1 MTREVTAQATA
12 TVFPLSPAQSG
23 MWYAQQLDPS
33 VPLSEAQYIEMR
45 GPLDRERLRT
55 AAITAAREFGSGVL
69 RLVEI
74 DGEPHQVVDPSLE
87 TAVGYL
93 DLSGRPDPMAA
104 ALEWMRAEV
113 AEPIDLLGDRVG
125 MTVVLKVG
133 ADHHLWYSR
142 AHHILIDGFG
152 SVSMLYRVAE
162 LYNAA
167 TRGESAPPSSAASL
181 LEVHEAEVAYRNSSR
196 YRADQRYWREIVAG
210 MPERCSLVS
219 ATAPARAL
227 AREQRGELSPERAA
241 RLEAAARRFDASSA
255 TLVMAA
261 LALYYARLTAMDEV
275 VISLPVSGRTT
286 ALLRRSGGMIANVVP
301 LRVPVPDRGTVGDVM
316 EALRVAA
323 SGALRHQRFRHEDMR
338 DGAEDQPEF
347 GRGLVGPVV
356 NIMLFPR
363 GIDFEGVES
372 SLHVL
377 TSGPIEDLFVNFYQ
391 HGADAPIHVDFAA
404 NPRLYDEDSLGRH
417 HGRFL
422 TLLESLLDAA
432 PATPLSE
439 LAYRSLADEAV
450 SRGAFGPRPP
460 RPRLLP
466 DILRDGLRRA
476 GRDAV
481 AVVSGNR
488 RLTYGELDALSDR
501 LAHRLIAAG
510 AATGV
515 RVGPETPVLLAL
527 PRSVAAVVAVW
538 AVTKTGAAFV
548 PLGTALPGDRVLRI
562 AGECDARLG
571 LTVAETLPGLPGSVG
586 WLVLE
591 ADSGEPVEVAGG
603 GPEPQSW
610 GSRGAEPQGP
620 LSRARIDNS
629 AYLVF
634 TSGSTGVPKGVVV
647 THRGLAGLAAAI
659 VDAYDVTP
667 GSRVLQCLN
676 PGFDA
681 AVLEWLQA
689 FAAGAT
695 LVVADAD
702 PVLGGDMARIVR
714 EYGVTQVCST
724 PAVLATLDPG
734 ALDGVRAVSTGGEPC
749 PPELVARFG
758 PGRRLLNSYGPSETT
773 VAVTYT
779 AALLPGV
786 PAGLGNPIPGV
797 GVLVLDRLLR
807 PVPIGVVGELYVA
820 GAGVARGY
828 AGRPGLTAQRF
839 VAAPSGE
846 RVYRTGDLV
855 RWTAPGVLEYV
866 GRGDFQVKLRG
877 MRIELGEID
886 AVLDAHPGV
895 EIAVTVARPIGAG
908 TALASYVVPVAGARI
923 GEPELLEHAAR
934 RLPPYMV
941 PATVT
946 VLGALPLTGNGKVDR
961 AALPEP
967 VVASPV
973 RRRAAATEAER
984 LLCELFGEVL
994 GSGPVDPESS
1004 FFALGGDSIMAIGLV
1019 SRARAAGLVFSARDV
1034 FEHRTPAALAAAAHR
1049 TSDAPRRLPELPGGG
1064 VGRMPLTPIA
1074 AWLLAR
1080 PGWERFAQSM
1090 VVRLPIGIEP
1100 AALARTVQG
1109 LLDRHDMLRARVV
1122 ESVAGP
1128 VLEVPPPQVADAERL
1143 LTRVPCGDP
1152 DPRVDRELAEA
1163 VRRLDPRG
1171 GRMLALTWLD
1181 PGPAA
1186 SGRLIV
1192 AAHHLACD
1200 AVSWRILLPDLMTAW
1215 SRTCTGHAADLP
1227 ETGTSVR
1234 TWAHVLHAL
1243 AVDEDA
1249 DGLPE
1254 GFADRFGGL
1263 EHWRAVLAPDPV
1275 LGRRRL
1281 DPAVDTHRTAGRI
1294 RVELPEAETEVLLTR
1309 VAAAYRCGVEEAL
1322 LAGLVLALARFR
1334 ARRGRPDA
1342 ETVVTVERHG
1352 RDEAVAPGAELSR
1365 TVGWFTRQVP
1375 LRIGPAAETVA
1386 AVVKTVKEQVRSVP
1400 AGGVGYGLLRYL
1412 NPAGGD
1418 LAALPEPQIGFNYLG
1433 QIPGA
1438 AVEADWMP
1446 VGMTDR
1452 LGGHA
1457 HPDMPLAAVLSVD
1470 AAALVTERGTRLHA
1484 VWQYACAAID
1494 HEAADEL
1501 AHDWL
1506 AAVTEIARRLTEPE
1520 AGGRTP
1526 SDLPLVATT
1535 QAEID
1540 SWEARFGH
1548 LDDVW
1553 PLTPLQ
1559 RGLLFQAQLAPDG
1572 LDGYS
1577 VQAVIDIE
1585 AELDRDRLAA
1595 AAAALVRRHPALR
1608 AAFVQTAETAVQV
1621 IVSDVEVPWTELDA
1635 HGATDAELD
1644 ELAAR
1649 QLRIPF
1655 EVDRPPLLRFACIA
1669 VAPIR
1674 FRLVITNH
1682 HLILDGWSMPLLFG
1696 DLVALYETGGSDT
1709 GFAEPPAPRR
1719 YLEWL
1724 AARPRDP
1731 ARAAWTSALAGLD
1744 GPTLAAPSAPR
1755 GEAATAPVAHE
1766 VPLPEGCAARLRR
1779 AAADREVTVN
1789 TLVQVAWALLL
1800 AELTGDTDI
1809 VFGATVSGRP
1819 PELPGSDR
1827 MIGMLVNTVPVRITL
1842 RPAESVTD
1850 LLTRVR
1856 AEQSALAEHHTL
1868 GLDEIQALAGIGPL
1882 FDTAT
1887 VFESYPVDAA
1897 ALTAATRQARLRV
1910 TGIRGHDGTHYPL
1923 ALATYAGDGLR
1934 LVLSRSP
1941 RHFDADQAESMAR
1954 ALSRILTTLADGDN
1968 LRTAEIRGTAD
1979 RGHTEWSGSPAL
1991 PPRLLPDLLT
2001 ATGSPDALAATM
2013 ATPNPT
2019 VPARR
2024 GEPVAGDVGRG
2035 GGVEPG
2041 SSGHATPGSNVH
2053 GGDGFGTTAVTY
2065 AQLDELSNRLARVLI
2080 RAGAGPERTVLLAL
2094 PRSVDQMIALWAVAK
2109 TGAAFVP
2116 VDCEQPAARTAA
2128 IAAECGAVLGV
2139 SAAGADAA
2147 LPDSVRWLLLDDPET
2162 GAATAAVSGAAVDDT
2177 ARLAPLRPEHPA
2189 YVVFTSGSTGT
2200 PKGVVVTHAGL
2211 VNLVAAAASNG
2222 RIGPDSRLLHA
2233 LNPSFDAAILV
2244 WLSAFA
2250 LGATLVIAPLEASAG
2265 GELADAIA
2273 TGAPTHLIC
2282 TPGVLAT
2289 LRDEQLRGVAMAIV
2303 GGELCPPAL
2312 VARLGSTRALVN
2324 SYGPAETSVA
2334 VSFGDPMTPDT
2345 AAVVGAPVPGATLL
2359 VLDRWLRPVPVGTV
2373 GELYVRGPGLARGY
2387 AGRTALTASRF
2398 VADPFTVGQRLY
2410 RTGDLVRHTAPGA
2423 LEYVGRGDSQVKVR
2437 GIRVEPGEV
2446 DSALT
2451 AHPQVESAVTVA
2463 RPTRAGTTA
2472 LCSYIT
2478 FRTPT
2483 AAEPPLFAGSSVPLS
2498 GTGSS
2503 VPLSDTEPTFP
2514 PQVAESAAP
2523 LSDTA
2528 PTVSPSDTEP
2538 SVPSQDAE
2546 PAVSPSDAEPSVP
2559 SQDAAPAVP
2568 PSVTELTAWLSA
2580 RLPRYLVPS
2589 SITVLPELPRTASGK
2604 VDLRAL
2610 PEPEAPHTE
2619 YVAPTGTAAVVA
2631 DTFAEVLH
2639 ADHVGAR
2646 DDFFALGGDSLL
2658 AARVAARLS
2667 AALHTTVPVRT
2678 LFEAPVVA
2686 DLARRLDTATT
2697 AAPPPLVS
2705 GPRPDRIPL
2714 SPAQQRM
2721 WFVNRYDPTSPAY
2734 NIPLALRLSGDL
2746 DRTAL
2751 RHALSDV
2758 LERHEALRTVYPD
2771 IDGVGSQ
2778 RIVAAAAVELDLTP
2792 IPVRAADIGAAV
2804 AAAVGTGFDVTAS
2817 VPLRLRLFRVEGT
2830 DDFVL
2835 VVVAHHITL
2844 DGYSM
2849 APLVR
2854 DVVTAYTARV
2864 RGAAPA
2870 WQPLPVQY
2878 ADYALWQHTRL
2889 GAADDPESLLHHQLR
2904 YWSDVLADAPD
2915 QLDLPTDRP
2924 RPARASH
2931 RAAEV
2936 SDRLDADLTAAMDH
2950 CARTRRAT
2958 PFMVL
2963 HAALSVLLARLSGAR
2978 DVVIGT
2984 PIAGRGDREL
2994 DDLVGM
3000 FVNTLA
3006 LRTDIRAEEGFGA
3019 LLERVRRTDLEA
3031 FGHADLPFERLVEEL
3046 APARS
3051 AARHPITQV
3060 MLVFQNLTHPEFTL
3074 PGLRVAP
3081 LELPRTVSRFD
3092 LSLTVSGGAD
3102 GMELRCDYATDLFD
3116 ATTVRMLLRRL
3127 VRLLTVVTADPA
3139 RPVGD
3144 IELCTE
3150 TELRRQRTHTP
3161 PVATPRPLADLLA
3174 EAVAANPDGVA
3185 VRCADRQLTY
3195 RELDTRAERLARQLT
3210 RAGAGPETVVAV
3222 GIPRSLESVLAVWAV
3237 TRTGAAFVPVDPS
3250 YPPERITHIIDTA
3263 GVRLG
3268 LTVPACRDRL
3278 PATVHWW
3285 NLDSRHPDDA
3295 DIGPTAAEQH
3305 RPPPRIRPEH
3315 PAYVLFT
3322 SGSTG
3327 APKGVLVT
3335 HAGLANMAAAQRKRC
3350 HLTSDS
3356 RVLHVAS
3363 PSFDASVLELVM
3375 AASAAATLVVAPP
3388 TVFAGSELADLLA
3401 REQVSHIALTPSAL
3415 ATVDPAGLDALRVI
3429 INGGEPCPPELVA
3442 AWSAPGRAH
3451 YNDYGPTEAT
3461 VWATG
3466 SAALHPGDTVTI
3478 GTPAPGVRAVILD
3491 ARLRPVPDGVVGE
3504 LYLSGITLARGY
3516 IGRGDLT
3523 AARFV
3528 ADPYG
3533 AAGERMYRT
3542 GDLVRRRGT
3551 ELEYLGRTD
3560 NQVKLR
3566 GLRIELGEVEAALTA
3581 DPAVA
3586 HAVAV
3591 VRADGRGDAL
3601 VAYVLGAAGPPDVAQ
3616 LKRAVAQRL
3625 PSYMVPSAIVV
3636 LDSLPRSAN
3645 GKLDLD
3651 ALPAPQHTAVERR
3664 APETAA
3670 ERAVATA
3677 FQEVLAVERV
3687 WLDDDFFAL
3696 GGNSLIAT
3704 RVVARLGAAL
3714 DAAVPVRALFDAPT
3728 VAELAELVTSGAT
3741 SGRTRPGPRPRPER
3755 IPLSAAQR
3763 RMWFLN
3769 RYDPES
3775 PAYNIP
3781 AAFDITGALDISAL
3795 RAALD
3800 DVVARHEILRIRYP
3814 VDADGLPR
3822 QEILAPAP
3830 GMTPVREL
3838 EVAADELD
3846 DMLAARLSRGFD
3858 LTRETPLRVWVL
3870 RLAPEHAVLAMA
3882 VHHIAADGWSMGPL
3896 ARDVLAAYASRL
3908 SGEPPRWTPL
3918 PLQYADYALWQH
3930 DLLGAADDP
3939 AGLAHRQ
3946 LEFWRTTLDGL
3957 PERHAIPTDRPRP
3970 ATPSGS
3976 GDRIAF
3982 TIPAEVHDRVH
3993 VLSRAA
3999 GASPFMVAHTAL
4011 AVLLARLSGVPD
4023 IAIGSVVAGRGDGEL
4038 DDLVGMFVNTV
4049 VLRSHLDPA
4058 LSFTAAL
4065 SDTRRADLAAYGN
4078 LDLPFEQVVEA
4089 LAPTRDTAHHPL
4101 FQVLLAFQ
4109 NLPPAA
4115 TALPGLHV
4123 RPLDTAVPGAKF
4135 DLEWMLAEHFGPA
4148 GEPAG
4153 ITGSLI
4159 FATDLFDRTTAQTMA
4174 DGLERLIEAATTA
4187 PESTLAELTGWTG
4200 VATATAVP
4208 TVHGRPEPVPLR
4220 PYRAPRTELE
4230 RLVVDAFEA
4239 VLENPR
4245 IGLDDNFFDHGG
4257 NSMAAVRLAE
4267 RLRASTGDAVP
4278 LHLMFAAPTPAA
4290 LARRLSE
4297 STPDSA
4303 ADILLPLRSTGTA
4316 PALFCL
4322 HPAIGLAWCY
4332 AGLVR
4337 YIDPARPVHGIQSPG
4352 IPDGGTVGDLA
4363 TRYADEIQRTQPNG
4377 PYHLL
4382 GYSAGGLLAHA
4393 VAVELRRRGAPVPS
4407 LIMMDARA
4415 DVEVTDDRMP
4425 APELLLAEFGGVDV
4439 PEGVALTAERAAEL
4453 LRSTTGA
4460 ASALTAAD
4468 LDRLYRDLRH
4478 LLHRIGA
4485 HRPEVFDGDVLFFTA
4500 AAGPP
4505 EPNVDTWIP
4514 YVDGEIHE
4522 VTLDFE
4528 HNRLIT
4534 PEALADIGP
4543 RVDAYL
4549 AGHRSPSA
4557 PRD

>member
-1 MTREVTAQATA
+1 M
-12 TVFPLSPAQSG
+12 
-23 MWYAQQLDPS
+23 
-33 VPLSEAQYIEMR
+33 
-45 GPLDRERLRT
+45 
-55 AAITAAREFGSGVL
+55 
-69 RLVEI
+69 
-74 DGEPHQVVDPSLE
+74 
-87 TAVGYL
+87 
-93 DLSGRPDPMAA
+93 
-104 ALEWMRAEV
+104 
-113 AEPIDLLGDRVG
+113 
-125 MTVVLKVG
+125 
-133 ADHHLWYSR
+133 
-142 AHHILIDGFG
+142 
-152 SVSMLYRVAE
+152 
-162 LYNAA
+162 
-167 TRGESAPPSSAASL
+167 
-181 LEVHEAEVAYRNSSR
+181 
-196 YRADQRYWREIVAG
+196 
-210 MPERCSLVS
+210 
-219 ATAPARAL
+219 
-227 AREQRGELSPERAA
+227 
-241 RLEAAARRFDASSA
+241 
-255 TLVMAA
+255 
-261 LALYYARLTAMDEV
+261 
-275 VISLPVSGRTT
+275 
-286 ALLRRSGGMIANVVP
+286 
-301 LRVPVPDRGTVGDVM
+301 
-316 EALRVAA
+316 
-323 SGALRHQRFRHEDMR
+323 
-338 DGAEDQPEF
+338 
-347 GRGLVGPVV
+347 
-356 NIMLFPR
+356 
-363 GIDFEGVES
+363 
-372 SLHVL
+372 
-377 TSGPIEDLFVNFYQ
+377 
-391 HGADAPIHVDFAA
+391 
-404 NPRLYDEDSLGRH
+404 
-417 HGRFL
+417 
-422 TLLESLLDAA
+422 
-432 PATPLSE
+432 
-439 LAYRSLADEAV
+439 
-450 SRGAFGPRPP
+450 
-460 RPRLLP
+460 
-466 DILRDGLRRA
+466 
-476 GRDAV
+476 
-481 AVVSGNR
+481 
-488 RLTYGELDALSDR
+488 
-501 LAHRLIAAG
+501 
-510 AATGV
+510 
-515 RVGPETPVLLAL
+515 
-527 PRSVAAVVAVW
+527 
-538 AVTKTGAAFV
+538 
-548 PLGTALPGDRVLRI
+548 
-562 AGECDARLG
+562 
-571 LTVAETLPGLPGSVG
+571 
-586 WLVLE
+586 
-591 ADSGEPVEVAGG
+591 
-603 GPEPQSW
+603 
-610 GSRGAEPQGP
+610 
-620 LSRARIDNS
+620 
-629 AYLVF
+629 
-634 TSGSTGVPKGVVV
+634 
-647 THRGLAGLAAAI
+647 
-659 VDAYDVTP
+659 
-667 GSRVLQCLN
+667 
-676 PGFDA
+676 
-681 AVLEWLQA
+681 
-689 FAAGAT
+689 
-695 LVVADAD
+695 
-702 PVLGGDMARIVR
+702 
-714 EYGVTQVCST
+714 
-724 PAVLATLDPG
+724 
-734 ALDGVRAVSTGGEPC
+734 
-749 PPELVARFG
+749 
-758 PGRRLLNSYGPSETT
+758 
-773 VAVTYT
+773 
-779 AALLPGV
+779 
-786 PAGLGNPIPGV
+786 
-797 GVLVLDRLLR
+797 
-807 PVPIGVVGELYVA
+807 
-820 GAGVARGY
+820 
-828 AGRPGLTAQRF
+828 
-839 VAAPSGE
+839 
-846 RVYRTGDLV
+846 
-855 RWTAPGVLEYV
+855 
-866 GRGDFQVKLRG
+866 
-877 MRIELGEID
+877 
-886 AVLDAHPGV
+886 
-895 EIAVTVARPIGAG
+895 
-908 TALASYVVPVAGARI
+908 
-923 GEPELLEHAAR
+923 
-934 RLPPYMV
+934 
-941 PATVT
+941 
-946 VLGALPLTGNGKVDR
+946 
-961 AALPEP
+961 
-967 VVASPV
+967 
-973 RRRAAATEAER
+973 
-984 LLCELFGEVL
+984 
-994 GSGPVDPESS
+994 
-1004 FFALGGDSIMAIGLV
+1004 
-1019 SRARAAGLVFSARDV
+1019 
-1034 FEHRTPAALAAAAHR
+1034 
-1049 TSDAPRRLPELPGGG
+1049 
-1064 VGRMPLTPIA
+1064 
-1074 AWLLAR
+1074 
-1080 PGWERFAQSM
+1080 
-1090 VVRLPIGIEP
+1090 
-1100 AALARTVQG
+1100 
-1109 LLDRHDMLRARVV
+1109 
-1122 ESVAGP
+1122 
-1128 VLEVPPPQVADAERL
+1128 
-1143 LTRVPCGDP
+1143 
-1152 DPRVDRELAEA
+1152 
-1163 VRRLDPRG
+1163 
-1171 GRMLALTWLD
+1171 
-1181 PGPAA
+1181 
-1186 SGRLIV
+1186 
-1192 AAHHLACD
+1192 
-1200 AVSWRILLPDLMTAW
+1200 
-1215 SRTCTGHAADLP
+1215 
-1227 ETGTSVR
+1227 
-1234 TWAHVLHAL
+1234 
-1243 AVDEDA
+1243 
-1249 DGLPE
+1249 
-1254 GFADRFGGL
+1254 
-1263 EHWRAVLAPDPV
+1263 
-1275 LGRRRL
+1275 
-1281 DPAVDTHRTAGRI
+1281 
-1294 RVELPEAETEVLLTR
+1294 
-1309 VAAAYRCGVEEAL
+1309 
-1322 LAGLVLALARFR
+1322 
-1334 ARRGRPDA
+1334 
-1342 ETVVTVERHG
+1342 
-1352 RDEAVAPGAELSR
+1352 
-1365 TVGWFTRQVP
+1365 
-1375 LRIGPAAETVA
+1375 
-1386 AVVKTVKEQVRSVP
+1386 
-1400 AGGVGYGLLRYL
+1400 
-1412 NPAGGD
+1412 
-1418 LAALPEPQIGFNYLG
+1418 
-1433 QIPGA
+1433 
-1438 AVEADWMP
+1438 
-1446 VGMTDR
+1446 
-1452 LGGHA
+1452 
-1457 HPDMPLAAVLSVD
+1457 
-1470 AAALVTERGTRLHA
+1470 
-1484 VWQYACAAID
+1484 
-1494 HEAADEL
+1494 
-1501 AHDWL
+1501 
-1506 AAVTEIARRLTEPE
+1506 
-1520 AGGRTP
+1520 
-1526 SDLPLVATT
+1526 
-1535 QAEID
+1535 
-1540 SWEARFGH
+1540 
-1548 LDDVW
+1548 
-1553 PLTPLQ
+1553 
-1559 RGLLFQAQLAPDG
+1559 
-1572 LDGYS
+1572 
-1577 VQAVIDIE
+1577 
-1585 AELDRDRLAA
+1585 
-1595 AAAALVRRHPALR
+1595 
-1608 AAFVQTAETAVQV
+1608 
-1621 IVSDVEVPWTELDA
+1621 
-1635 HGATDAELD
+1635 
-1644 ELAAR
+1644 
-1649 QLRIPF
+1649 
-1655 EVDRPPLLRFACIA
+1655 
-1669 VAPIR
+1669 
-1674 FRLVITNH
+1674 
-1682 HLILDGWSMPLLFG
+1682 
-1696 DLVALYETGGSDT
+1696 
-1709 GFAEPPAPRR
+1709 
-1719 YLEWL
+1719 
-1724 AARPRDP
+1724 
-1731 ARAAWTSALAGLD
+1731 
-1744 GPTLAAPSAPR
+1744 
-1755 GEAATAPVAHE
+1755 
-1766 VPLPEGCAARLRR
+1766 PLPEGCAARLRR

-1941 RHFDADQAESMAR
+1941 RHFDADQTESMAR

-1968 LRTAEIRGTAD
+1968 LRTAEVRGTAD
-1979 RGHTEWSGSPAL
+1979 RGHPEWSGPPTL

-2013 ATPNPT
+2013 ATPKPT

-2024 GEPVAGDVGRG
+2024 GGLVAGDFGRG
-2035 GGVEPG
+2035 RGAEPGSNGHGESVAGDSGRCELAEPG
-2041 SSGHATPGSNVH
+2041 SSGRGESDARDFDRGVSAERGSSGHGESDAAYLDPGGRAEPGSSGRGESDARDFDRGMSAERGSTVLGQPDVGELDRRGHATPGSNVH
-2053 GGDGFGTTAVTY
+2053 GGVGFGMTAVSY

-2116 VDCEQPAARTAA
+2116 VDCAQPAARTAA
-2128 IAAECGAVLGV
+2128 IAAECDAVLGI

-2162 GAATAAVSGAAVDDT
+2162 GAATAAAPGAAVDDT
-2177 ARLAPLRPEHPA
+2177 VRLAPLRPEHPA

-2211 VNLVAAAASNG
+2211 VNLVAAAASDG
-2222 RIGPDSRLLHA
+2222 RIAPDSRLLHA

-2250 LGATLVIAPLEASAG
+2250 VGATLVIAPPEASAG

-2289 LRDEQLRGVAMAIV
+2289 LRDEQLRGVATAII
-2303 GGELCPPAL
+2303 GGEPCPPAL

-2359 VLDRWLRPVPVGTV
+2359 VLDRWLRPVPLGTV

-2398 VADPFTVGQRLY
+2398 VADPLTPGQRLY
-2410 RTGDLVRHTAPGA
+2410 RTGDLVRHTAPGT

-2463 RPTRAGTTA
+2463 RSTRAGTTA

-2483 AAEPPLFAGSSVPLS
+2483 AAEPPLFTGSSVPLS

-2503 VPLSDTEPTFP
+2503 VPLSDSGPSVPPSDTEPTFP
-2514 PQVAESAAP
+2514 PQVAESAVP

-2528 PTVSPSDTEP
+2528 PTMPPSHT
-2538 SVPSQDAE
+2538 
-2546 PAVSPSDAEPSVP
+2546 EPSVP
-2559 SQDAAPAVP
+2559 SQDAAPPVPPSHTEPSVPPQEAQSAAP
-2568 PSVTELTAWLSA
+2568 PSVTGLTAWLSE

-2631 DTFAEVLH
+2631 ATFAEVLH
-2639 ADHVGAR
+2639 ADRVGAR

-2667 AALHTTVPVRT
+2667 TALHTAIPVRA

-2686 DLARRLDTATT
+2686 DLARSLDTATT
-2697 AAPPPLVS
+2697 AAAPPLVS

-2751 RHALSDV
+2751 RRALSDV

-2778 RIVAAAAVELDLTP
+2778 RIVAAATVELDLTP

-2817 VPLRLRLFRVEGT
+2817 VPLRLRLFRVDRT

-2835 VVVAHHITL
+2835 VVVAHHIAL

-2904 YWSDVLADAPD
+2904 YWTEVLADAPD

-2936 SDRLDADLTAAMDH
+2936 SDRLDADLTAAVDR

-2963 HAALSVLLARLSGAR
+2963 HAALSILLARLSGAR
-2978 DVVIGT
+2978 EVVIGT
-2984 PIAGRGDREL
+2984 PIAGRGEREL

-3006 LRTDIRAEEGFGA
+3006 LRTDIRADEGFGA

-3074 PGLRVAP
+3074 PGLTVAP
-3081 LELPRTVSRFD
+3081 VELPRTVSRFD

-3127 VRLLTVVTADPA
+3127 VRLLTAVTADPA

-3150 TELRRQRTHTP
+3150 TELLHLRTHTT

-3195 RELDTRAERLARQLT
+3195 RELDARAERLARQLT

-3250 YPPERITHIIDTA
+3250 YPPERIAHIIDTA

-3285 NLDSRHPDDA
+3285 NLDSRYPDYA
-3295 DIGPTAAEQH
+3295 DSGPTAAEQH
-3305 RPPPRIRPEH
+3305 RLPRRIRPEH

-3327 APKGVLVT
+3327 APKGVVVT

-3388 TVFAGSELADLLA
+3388 TVFAGSEVADLLA
-3401 REQVSHIALTPSAL
+3401 RERVSHIALTPSAL

-3466 SAALHPGDTVTI
+3466 SAALHPGDAVTI

-3491 ARLRPVPDGVVGE
+3491 DRLRPVPDGVVGE

-3533 AAGERMYRT
+3533 AAGERVYRT

-3591 VRADGRGDAL
+3591 IRADGRGDAL
-3601 VAYVLGAAGPPDVAQ
+3601 VAYVLGAAGPPDVVQ
-3616 LKRAVAQRL
+3616 LKHAAAQRL

-3636 LDSLPRSAN
+3636 LDSLPRTAN

-3651 ALPAPQHTAVERR
+3651 ALPAPQPTAAERR
-3664 APETAA
+3664 SPETAA
-3670 ERAVATA
+3670 ERAVATV

-3704 RVVARLGAAL
+3704 RVVSRLGAAL

-3728 VAELAELVTSGAT
+3728 VGELAELVTSGAT

-3769 RYDPES
+3769 RYDPGS

-3800 DVVARHEILRIRYP
+3800 DVVARHEILRTRYP

-3822 QEILAPAP
+3822 QEILASAP
-3830 GMTPVREL
+3830 GMTPVREF

-3870 RLAPEHAVLAMA
+3870 RLAPEHAVLAMT

-3908 SGEPPRWTPL
+3908 SGAPPRWTPL

-3957 PERHAIPTDRPRP
+3957 PERHTIPTDRPRP

-3993 VLSRAA
+3993 MLSRAA

-4058 LSFTAAL
+4058 LSFAAAL

-4115 TALPGLHV
+4115 TALPGLHI
-4123 RPLDTAVPGAKF
+4123 RPLDTAAPGAKF

-4208 TVHGRPEPVPLR
+4208 TVHGRPEPVPPR

-4245 IGLDDNFFDHGG
+4245 IGVDDNFFDHGG

-4290 LARRLSE
+4290 LARRLSD
-4297 STPDSA
+4297 STPDSD

-4363 TRYADEIQRTQPNG
+4363 TCYADEIQRTQPHG

-4439 PEGVALTAERAAEL
+4439 PQGVALTAERAADL
-4453 LRSTTGA
+4453 LHSTTGA

-4468 LDRLYRDLRH
+4468 LDRLYRDLRG

>member
-45 GPLDRERLRT
+45 GPLDRERLRA
-55 AAITAAREFGSGVL
+55 AAIIAAREFGSGVL

-74 DGEPHQVVDPSLE
+74 DGEPYQVVDPGLE
-87 TAVGYL
+87 AAVGYL

-125 MTVVLKVG
+125 MSVVVKVG

-152 SVSMLYRVAE
+152 SVTMLYRVAE

-167 TRGESAPPSSAASL
+167 TRGESPPPGTAASL
-181 LEVHEAEVAYRNSSR
+181 LEMHEAEVAYRNSSR
-196 YRADQRYWREIVAG
+196 YRTDQEYWREIVAG

-219 ATAPARAL
+219 ATAPACAL
-227 AREQRGELSPERAA
+227 AREQRGELSPDTAA
-241 RLEAAARRFDASSA
+241 RLEAAARRFDTSSA

-286 ALLRRSGGMIANVVP
+286 ALLRRSGGMVANVVP
-301 LRVPVPDRGTVGDVM
+301 LRVRVPDGGTVGDVM
-316 EALRVAA
+316 AALRVAA

-363 GIDFEGVES
+363 GFDFDGVES

-404 NPRLYDEDSLGRH
+404 NPRLYDDDSLGRH

-422 TLLESLLDAA
+422 ILLESLLDAA

-439 LAYRSLADEAV
+439 LAYRGPADEAV
-450 SRGAFGPRPP
+450 SRGAFGPEPP
-460 RPRLLP
+460 EPRLLP

-481 AVVSGNR
+481 AVVSGDR
-488 RLTYGELDALSDR
+488 RLTYGELDTLSDR
-501 LAHRLIAAG
+501 LARRLIAAG
-510 AATGV
+510 PAAGAT
-515 RVGPETPVLLAL
+515 VGPETPVLLAL

-538 AVTKTGAAFV
+538 AVAKTGAAFV
-548 PLGTALPGDRVLRI
+548 PLGAALPGDRVLRI
-562 AGECDARLG
+562 AGECDARIG
-571 LTVAETLPGLPGSVG
+571 LAVTETAPGLPGSVA

-591 ADSGEPVEVAGG
+591 TDTGELVEIERHD
-603 GPEPQSW
+603 PEP
-610 GSRGAEPQGP
+610 GDALP
-620 LSRARIDNS
+620 RARIDNL
-629 AYLVF
+629 AYIVF
-634 TSGSTGVPKGVVV
+634 TSGSTGAPKGVAV

-659 VDAYDVTP
+659 VERYDVTP
-667 GSRVLQCLN
+667 ESRVLQCLN
-676 PGFDA
+676 PSFDA

-689 FAAGAT
+689 FAAGAA

-702 PVLGGDMARIVR
+702 PVLGADMARIVR
-714 EYGVTQVCST
+714 EYAVTQVCST
-724 PAVLATLDPG
+724 PAVLATLEPD

-779 AALLPGV
+779 DALLPGV
-786 PAGLGNPIPGV
+786 PAGLGDPIPGV
-797 GVLVLDRLLR
+797 GMLVLDRLLR

-855 RWTAPGVLEYV
+855 RWTAPGVLDYV

-895 EIAVTVARPIGAG
+895 EIAVTVARPVGAG

-923 GEPELLEHAAR
+923 GEPDLLEHAAR

-967 VVASPV
+967 AVASPV

-984 LLCELFGEVL
+984 LLCALFGEVL

-1049 TSDAPRRLPELPGGG
+1049 AADGPRRLPELPGGG

-1090 VVRLPIGIEP
+1090 VVRLPIGIES
-1100 AALARTVQG
+1100 AALVRTVQG

-1128 VLEVPPPQVADAERL
+1128 LLEVPPPRLADAERL

-1152 DPRVDRELAEA
+1152 DPRVDRELVEA

-1186 SGRLIV
+1186 PGRLIV

-1200 AVSWRILLPDLMTAW
+1200 AISWRILLPDLMTAW

-1234 TWAHVLHAL
+1234 TWAHVLYAL
-1243 AVDEDA
+1243 AVEEDA
-1249 DGLPE
+1249 TALPE

-1263 EHWRAVLAPDPV
+1263 DYWCAVLAPDPV

-1281 DPAVDTHRTAGRI
+1281 DPAVDTHRSAGRI
-1294 RVELPEAETEVLLTR
+1294 RMELPEAATEALLTR
-1309 VAAAYRCGVEEAL
+1309 VAEVYRCGVEEVL
-1322 LAGLVLALARFR
+1322 LAGLVVALSRFR
-1334 ARRGRPDA
+1334 ARRGLPDA
-1342 ETVVTVERHG
+1342 DTVVTVERHG
-1352 RDEAVAPGAELSR
+1352 RDETVAPGADLSR

-1375 LRIGPAAETVA
+1375 LRVGPAAESVV

-1412 NPAGGD
+1412 SPAGRD
-1418 LAALPEPQIGFNYLG
+1418 LAALPEPQLGFNYLG

-1494 HEAADEL
+1494 HAAADEI
-1501 AHDWL
+1501 AHGWL
-1506 AAVTEIARRLTEPE
+1506 AAVAEIARRATEPG
-1520 AGGRTP
+1520 AVGRTP
-1526 SDLPLVATT
+1526 GDLSSVDAT
-1535 QAEID
+1535 QSEID
-1540 SWEARFGH
+1540 AWEARFGR

-1559 RGLLFQAQLAPDG
+1559 RGLLFRAQLAPDG

-1608 AAFVQTAETAVQV
+1608 AAFLQTAETAVQL
-1621 IVSDVEVPWTELDA
+1621 IVSDVEVPWTQLDA

-1649 QLRIPF
+1649 QLRVPF

-1669 VAPIR
+1669 VAPNR

-1709 GFAEPPAPRR
+1709 GFEEPPAPSR

-1724 AARPRDP
+1724 AARPRDA
-1731 ARAAWTSALAGLD
+1731 ARAAWASALAGLD
-1744 GPTLAAPSAPR
+1744 GPTLAAPAVAR
-1755 GEAATAPVAHE
+1755 AEAAATPVAHE
-1766 VPLPEGCAARLRR
+1766 VPLPADFAATLRR

-1827 MIGMLVNTVPVRITL
+1827 MVGMLVNTVPVRITL
-1842 RPAESVTD
+1842 HPAEPVID
-1850 LLTRVR
+1850 LLTRVQT
-1856 AEQSALAEHHTL
+1856 EQSTLAEHHTL

-1897 ALTAATRQARLRV
+1897 ALTAATHRARLRV

-1941 RHFDADQAESMAR
+1941 RHVDADRAESMVHG
-1954 ALSRILTTLADGDN
+1954 LSRILSALAGGDN
-1968 LRTAEIRGTAD
+1968 LRVAAVRGMTGVRAD
-1979 RGHTEWSGSPAL
+1979 AGWSGPLAL
-1991 PPRLLPDLLT
+1991 PSRLLPELLT
-2001 ATGSPDALAATM
+2001 ANGIPDALAVTLAV
-2013 ATPNPT
+2013 PNSAVST
-2019 VPARR
+2019 AY
-2024 GEPVAGDVGRG
+2024 GAAGSGDLGRG
-2035 GGVEPG
+2035 GRAEPG
-2041 SSGHATPGSNVH
+2041 SSARSEPDIGGLEPTGHTTPGSNVR
-2053 GGDGFGTTAVTY
+2053 DAFGFGATAATY

-2094 PRSVDQMIALWAVAK
+2094 PRSVDHMIALWAIAK
-2109 TGAAFVP
+2109 IGAAFVP
-2116 VDCEQPAARTAA
+2116 VDSGQPAVRTAA
-2128 IAAECGAVLGV
+2128 IATECGAALGI
-2139 SAAGADAA
+2139 SAAGAGAA
-2147 LPDSVRWLLLDDPET
+2147 LPDAVQWLLLDDPET

-2177 ARLAPLRPEHPA
+2177 ARLTPLRPEHPA

-2211 VNLVAAAASNG
+2211 ANLVAATASRG
-2222 RIGPDSRLLHA
+2222 RIGPDSRLMHA
-2233 LNPSFDAAILV
+2233 LNPTFDAAILV
-2244 WLSAFA
+2244 WLNAFA
-2250 LGATLVIAPLEASAG
+2250 VGATLVVAPPGASAG
-2265 GELADAIA
+2265 PELADAIA
-2273 TGAPTHLIC
+2273 AAAPTHLIC

-2289 LRDEQLRGVAMAIV
+2289 LSDEQLRGVEAAVI
-2303 GGELCPPAL
+2303 GGEPCPPAL

-2334 VSFGDPMTPDT
+2334 VSFSEPMNPDT
-2345 AAVVGAPVPGATLL
+2345 AAVIGAPVPGVTLL
-2359 VLDRWLRPVPVGTV
+2359 VLDRWLRPVPTGTV

-2387 AGRTALTASRF
+2387 AGRTALTAIRF
-2398 VADPFTVGQRLY
+2398 VADPFTAGQRLY
-2410 RTGDLVRHTAPGA
+2410 RTGDLVRYTAPGV

-2451 AHPQVESAVTVA
+2451 AHPLVESAVTIA
-2463 RPTRAGTTA
+2463 RRTRAGTTA
-2472 LCSYIT
+2472 LFSYVT
-2478 FRTPT
+2478 SRTTPPT
-2483 AAEPPLFAGSSVPLS
+2483 AEPPSVAGPIERPPDTEPSLDTGPIEPPGPPAPPSDTGPTGPLS
-2498 GTGSS
+2498 GT
-2503 VPLSDTEPTFP
+2503 
-2514 PQVAESAAP
+2514 
-2523 LSDTA
+2523 
-2528 PTVSPSDTEP
+2528 
-2538 SVPSQDAE
+2538 
-2546 PAVSPSDAEPSVP
+2546 
-2559 SQDAAPAVP
+2559 
-2568 PSVTELTAWLSA
+2568 ELAAWLSS

-2589 SITVLPELPRTASGK
+2589 SITVLPELPRTATGK

-2610 PEPEAPHTE
+2610 PEPEAPDTE
-2619 YVAPTGTAAVVA
+2619 YVAPTGTEAVVA
-2631 DTFAEVLH
+2631 DVLAEVLH
-2639 ADHVGAR
+2639 ADRVGAR
-2646 DDFFALGGDSLL
+2646 DDFFTLGGDSLL

-2686 DLARRLDTATT
+2686 DLARRLDASAATAV
-2697 AAPPPLVS
+2697 APPLVP

-2751 RHALSDV
+2751 RHALVDV

-2771 IDGVGSQ
+2771 SDGVGSQ
-2778 RIVAAAAVELDLTP
+2778 RVVTAAAVELDLTP

-2817 VPLRLRLFRVEGT
+2817 VPLRLRLFRVERS
-2830 DDFVL
+2830 DEFVL
-2835 VVVAHHITL
+2835 VVVAHHIAL

-2864 RGAAPA
+2864 DGAAPT

-2878 ADYALWQHTRL
+2878 ADYTLWQHTRL
-2889 GAADDPESLLHHQLR
+2889 GSADDPESLLHQQLR
-2904 YWSDVLADAPD
+2904 YWTKVLADAPE

-2936 SDRLDADLTAAMDH
+2936 SDRLDADLVAAVDR
-2950 CARTRRAT
+2950 CARAGSAT

-2963 HAALSVLLARLSGAR
+2963 HAALSILLARLGGAR
-2978 DVVIGT
+2978 EVVIGT
-2984 PIAGRGDREL
+2984 PVAGRGEREL

-3019 LLERVRRTDLEA
+3019 LLERVRRTDLDA
-3031 FGHADLPFERLVEEL
+3031 FGHAELPFERLVEEL

-3060 MLVFQNLTHPEFTL
+3060 MLVFQNLARPEFTL
-3074 PGLRVAP
+3074 PGLTVAP

-3102 GMELRCDYATDLFD
+3102 GMRLRCDYATDLFD
-3116 ATTVRMLLRRL
+3116 ADTVRTLLRRL
-3127 VRLLTVVTADPA
+3127 VGLLTAVTADPA

-3150 TELRRQRTHTP
+3150 TELARLREHTP
-3161 PVATPRPLADLLA
+3161 PAAPPLPLADLLA
-3174 EAVAANPDGVA
+3174 EAVAANPDGLA

-3195 RELDTRAERLARQLT
+3195 RELDARAERLARLLT
-3210 RAGAGPETVVAV
+3210 RAGAGPETLVAV
-3222 GIPRSLESVLAVWAV
+3222 GIPRSLESVLAVWAIA
-3237 TRTGAAFVPVDPS
+3237 RTGAAFVPVDPT
-3250 YPPERITHIIDTA
+3250 YPPERIAHIVDTA

-3268 LTVPACRDRL
+3268 LTVHAWRDRL
-3278 PATVHWW
+3278 PATVRWW
-3285 NLDSRHPDDA
+3285 NLDGA
-3295 DIGPTAAEQH
+3295 DIDGTAADEQ
-3305 RPPPRIRPEH
+3305 REPPPRIRPEH

-3335 HAGLANMAAAQRKRC
+3335 HSGLANMAAAQRKRC
-3350 HLTSDS
+3350 RITSDS

-3375 AASAAATLVVAPP
+3375 AVSAAACLVVAPP
-3388 TVFAGSELADLLA
+3388 TVFAGGELADLLA
-3401 REQVSHIALTPSAL
+3401 RERVSHIALTPSAL
-3415 ATVDPAGLDALRVI
+3415 ATVDPAGLDELRVI

-3442 AWSAPGRAH
+3442 AWSAPGRSH

-3466 SAALHPGDTVTI
+3466 SAALHPGATVTI

-3491 ARLRPVPDGVVGE
+3491 DRLRPVPDGVVGE

-3542 GDLVRRRGT
+3542 GDLVRRRGA

-3586 HAVAV
+3586 RAVAAI
-3591 VRADGRGDAL
+3591 RDDGRGAAL
-3601 VAYVLGAAGPPDVAQ
+3601 VAYVVGEAGPPDVRQ
-3616 LKRAVAQRL
+3616 LRQTAAQRL
-3625 PSYMVPSAIVV
+3625 PSYMVPSAVV
-3636 LDSLPRSAN
+3636 ALESLPRTAN
-3645 GKLDLD
+3645 GKLDRD
-3651 ALPAPQHTAVERR
+3651 ALPAPEHTAAERR
-3664 APETAA
+3664 MPETAA
-3670 ERAVATA
+3670 ERAVAA
-3677 FQEVLAVERV
+3677 AYREVLAVDRV

-3714 DAAVPVRALFDAPT
+3714 DTAVPVRALFDAPT
-3728 VAELAELVTSGAT
+3728 VAELAELVTAGAA

-3769 RYDPES
+3769 RYDPDS

-3781 AAFDITGALDISAL
+3781 GAFDIAGALDIPAL

-3800 DVVARHEILRIRYP
+3800 DVVARHEILRTRYP
-3814 VDADGLPR
+3814 ADADGLPW
-3822 QEILAPAP
+3822 QEILPPTP
-3830 GMTPVREL
+3830 GSTPLTEL
-3838 EVAADELD
+3838 EVAAEDLD
-3846 DMLAARLSRGFD
+3846 DAVAARLFRGFD
-3858 LTRETPLRVWVL
+3858 LTRETPLRVWAL

-3918 PLQYADYALWQH
+3918 PLQYADHALWQH

-3957 PERHAIPTDRPRP
+3957 PERHGIPTDRPRP
-3970 ATPSGS
+3970 ASPSGR

-3993 VLSRAA
+3993 VLSRAY

-4038 DDLVGMFVNTV
+4038 DELVGMFVNTV

-4058 LSFTAAL
+4058 LSFAAAL

-4089 LAPTRDTAHHPL
+4089 LAPTRDTSHHPL

-4109 NLPPAA
+4109 NLPPAV
-4115 TALPGLHV
+4115 TTLPGLRI
-4123 RPLDTAVPGAKF
+4123 RPLDTAAPGAKF

-4159 FATDLFDRTTAQTMA
+4159 FATDLFDRGTAQAMA
-4174 DGLERLIEAATTA
+4174 EGFLRLLEAATTA
-4187 PESTLAELTGWTG
+4187 PDTTLAALTGWTG
-4200 VATATAVP
+4200 AVTATGIP
-4208 TVHGRPEPVPLR
+4208 TVRGRQEPTPPR
-4220 PYRAPRTELE
+4220 PYRAPRTALE

-4239 VLENPR
+4239 VLASPR
-4245 IGLDDNFFDHGG
+4245 IGVDDNFFDHGG
-4257 NSMAAVRLAE
+4257 NSMAAVRLVE
-4267 RLRASTGDAVP
+4267 RLRASTGDAVA
-4278 LHLMFAAPTPAA
+4278 LHWMFAEPTPAA
-4290 LARRLSE
+4290 LARRLSD
-4297 STPDSA
+4297 TAPDSVDA
-4303 ADILLPLRSTGTA
+4303 GIVLPLRSTGTA
-4316 PALFCL
+4316 PALFCV

-4337 YIDPARPVHGIQSPG
+4337 YIDPARPVHGIQSPELSE
-4352 IPDGGTVGDLA
+4352 GGTVRDLA
-4363 TRYADEIQRTQPNG
+4363 DRYADEIQRTQPHG

-4393 VAVELRRRGAPVPS
+4393 VAVELRRRGAAVPS

-4415 DVEVTDDRMP
+4415 DAEVTDDGMP

-4439 PEGVALTAERAAEL
+4439 PEGVAITAERAAEL
-4453 LRSTTGA
+4453 LRATTGA
-4460 ASALTAAD
+4460 AALTAAD
-4468 LDRLYRDLRH
+4468 LDRLYRDLRR

-4485 HRPEVFDGDVLFFTA
+4485 HRPGVFDGDLLFFTA

-4505 EPNVDTWIP
+4505 EPNVDTWAP
-4514 YVDGEIHE
+4514 YIDGEIHE
-4522 VTLDFE
+4522 VTLEFE

-4534 PEALADIGP
+4534 PEALAHIGP
-4543 RVDAYL
+4543 HVDAYL
-4549 AGHRSPSA
+4549 ARHGSGVRTA
-4557 PRD
+4557 